1 MSPPLLVPGI
11 DPDEVADAFAAAG
24 TPEEF
29 CASPSFDPRFCGQ
42 LISAGFLL
50 MSARFDGATLLL
62 PKLHE
67 MRAVLRFEDLRV
79 PRSAR
84 RLLSRYELRPNADFD
99 RILQRCAEVHGDD
112 WLTDELLGVFSSLHL
127 PGKLADNRP
136 VPSAEA
142 FTAPRPVPCGA
153 ARSLVAFRPVP
164 AGSPVARFIS
174 FGVYREGV
182 LVAGEFGSV
191 VGSAY
196 TSYSGY
202 REEDSAGTV
211 QLILT
216 ARWLAEAGFAFWDLG
231 MPMEYKTR
239 LGARDL
245 PRAEFLDL
253 FRTARLRSPGLGP
266 GNPPAP

>member
-1 MSPPLLVPGI
+1 MSPPILVPGI
-11 DPDEVADAFAAAG
+11 DPDEIVDAFAASG

-29 CASPSFDPRFCGQ
+29 CVSPSFDSRFCGQ
-42 LISAGFLL
+42 LACAGFLL

-62 PKLHE
+62 PKLHAT
-67 MRAVLRFEDLRV
+67 RAVLRFEDLRV

-112 WLTDELLGVFSSLHL
+112 WLTDELLAVFSALHR
-127 PGKLADNRP
+127 PGDPADSRP
-136 VPSAEA
+136 VPSDAVDPSA
-142 FTAPRPVPCGA
+142 AIRPVPEH
-153 ARSLVAFRPVP
+153 
-164 AGSPVARFIS
+164 ARFIS
-174 FGVYREGV
+174 FGLYRQGV

-191 VGSAY
+191 VGGAY

-202 REEDSAGTV
+202 REENSAGTV
-211 QLILT
+211 QLLLA
-216 ARWLAEAGFAFWDLG
+216 ARWLAGAGFAFWDLG

-245 PRAEFLDL
+245 RRAEFLAL
-253 FRTARLRSPGLGP
+253 FRTARLRSPEPGP